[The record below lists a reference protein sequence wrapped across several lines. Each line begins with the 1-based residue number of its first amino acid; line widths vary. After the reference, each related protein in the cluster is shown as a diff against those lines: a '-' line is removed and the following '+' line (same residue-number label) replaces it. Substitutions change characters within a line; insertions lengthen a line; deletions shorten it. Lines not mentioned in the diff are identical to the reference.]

1 MSSTCC
7 RVGRLVFLACLTGVL
22 PREAAAQHGW
32 ELGVQAIGTFADFDF
47 AGGGIWGGWR
57 PGGGTRIGVSLMPG
71 AIDGEFTGRGELTA
85 QFLLNPASPRRGLY
99 AGGGLAGLAG
109 AKDEGYLLLLLGYES
124 KPGGKSG
131 WVIEGGIGGGV
142 RVLLGYRWRRLRR

>member
-1 MSSTCC
+1 MTSCC
-7 RVGRLVFLACLTGVL
+7 CKRGLAGLGILLLV
-22 PREAAAQHGW
+22 AASPARAQHGW

-47 AGGGIWGGWR
+47 AGGGLWGGWR
-57 PGGGTRIGVSLMPG
+57 PGGGTRIGVSVLPG

-85 QFLLNPASPRRGLY
+85 QFLLSPASPRGGPY

-124 KPGGKSG
+124 KPGGASG
-131 WVIEGGIGGGV
+131 WVIEAGIGGGV
-142 RVLLGYRWRRLRR
+142 RLLLGFRWRWLRR